1 MSKLIQFTVMYIM
14 WHMPGLVLSNVSQAV
29 LSAKVLNN
37 GFVFSHKCF
46 LVIGIH
52 TQVTI

>member
-1 MSKLIQFTVMYIM
+1 MSKLIQFAVMDIM
-14 WHMPGLVLSNVSQAV
+14 WHMPGLVLHNVSQAV
-29 LSAKVLNN
+29 LSAKEW
-37 GFVFSHKCF
+37 FVFSHKCF